1 MLWARVIRGRSS
13 RANAVTFA
21 SRIFATRSSD
31 RLAFMRAT
39 TTVPGFIQP
48 ISSGVGAW
56 TLSTIAAEPKR
67 AERSVWVW
75 APTAV

>member
-13 RANAVTFA
+13 SANAVTFA
-21 SRIFATRSSD
+21 SRIFATRSRL

-56 TLSTIAAEPKR
+56 TLSTIDALPKS
-67 AERSVWVW
+67 AERSVRVW
-75 APTAV
+75 APTSV